1 MSARAPIV
9 LTRADRDRLVQ
20 VIDVFR
26 ARGDGALV
34 AFLLEELSRARV
46 VAPEEMPRDI
56 VTMRSRV
63 RYRDEASGEVLTAT
77 LVYPGDEDPVLGRIS
92 ILSPQGSAMIG
103 LRKGDGIRWPI
114 LDGETRALTVL
125 EVIYQPEAAGRFDL

>member
-1 MSARAPIV
+1 MSARVPIV

-34 AFLLEELSRARV
+34 ASLLEELSRARV
-46 VAPEEMPRDI
+46 VAPEEMPRDV

-63 RYRDEASGEVLTAT
+63 RYRDEATGEVLTAT
-77 LVYPGDEDPVLGRIS
+77 LVYPGDEDPALGRIS

-103 LRKGDGIRWPI
+103 LRKGDGIRWPAVE
-114 LDGETRALTVL
+114 GGARALTVL
-125 EVIYQPEAAGRFDL
+125 DVIYQPEAAGRFDL

>member
-34 AFLLEELSRARV
+34 ASLLGELSRARV

-77 LVYPGDEDPVLGRIS
+77 LVYPGDEDPALGRIS

-103 LRKGDGIRWPI
+103 LRKGDGVRWPI
-114 LDGETRALTVL
+114 LDGEARALTVL
-125 EVIYQPEAAGRFDL
+125 EVIYQPEAVGRFDL

>member
-46 VAPEEMPRDI
+46 VAPEAMPRDI

-103 LRKGDGIRWPI
+103 LRKGDGIGWPA
-114 LDGETRALTVL
+114 LDGEARALTVL